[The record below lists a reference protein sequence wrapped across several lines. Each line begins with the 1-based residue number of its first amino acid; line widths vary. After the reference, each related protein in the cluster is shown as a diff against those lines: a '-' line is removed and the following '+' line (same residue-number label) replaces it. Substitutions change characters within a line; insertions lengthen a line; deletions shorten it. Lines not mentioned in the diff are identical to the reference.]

1 MTTIRPIRRL
11 LLAVLAA
18 LGPVAPAAAQN
29 VGTYGRA
36 PRPANG
42 TDPGAV
48 DLPVEQKALGKPLP
62 LDGTFYDHTGDG
74 SRGTPVTIR
83 SLLGGKP
90 TILVPAYYRCPKLCN
105 EVLNGLLV
113 ALRDLRKDD
122 PRWSA
127 GDKFNV
133 VAFSIDARE
142 SQLLAKPK
150 REYYLKEYDGRD
162 PDSPGWWFLTATPGQ
177 FNDAGIPACKA
188 TIREVTNALGYPY
201 RFVDAK
207 IQRDPETGKKVIEN
221 EWGERVPFETA
232 DTDLVKR
239 MQSRKEMDIEHP
251 AVIAVLTP
259 DGRVSQYL
267 FGVDYPTGM
276 LKDALMNAANGK
288 IGQPATRD
296 GVLPCFT
303 TDQVSEHYQSV
314 MTVMTYASIPVGL
327 TVLGI
332 AGFVIRR
339 ARREATGLRNTT
351 GLEAGATKTE
361 E

>member
-1 MTTIRPIRRL
+1 MTVPRHSLRPI
-11 LLAVLAA
+11 LAA
-18 LGPVAPAAAQN
+18 VAAVCFVAPVAGQN

-42 TDPGAV
+42 SDPGDV
-48 DLPVEQKALGKPLP
+48 FLPVEQKLGTELP
-62 LDGTFYDHTGDG
+62 LDGTFYDHTSTGAK
-74 SRGTPVTIR
+74 GTPVTLR
-83 SLLGGKP
+83 RLMGDKP

-122 PRWSA
+122 PRWTA

-133 VAFSIDARE
+133 IAFSIDARE

-150 REYYLKEYDGRD
+150 REYYLREYDGRD

-177 FNDAGIPACKA
+177 GNDVAASKT

-207 IQRDPETGKKVIEN
+207 LRRDPDTGQKVIEN
-221 EWGERVPFETA
+221 EWGEMVPYETA
-232 DTDLVKR
+232 DLDLVKR

-251 AVIAVLTP
+251 AVVAVLTP

-267 FGVDYPTGM
+267 FGVDYPAGL
-276 LKDALMNAANGK
+276 LKDALINAGAGR

-303 TDQVSEHYQSV
+303 TDQVSEHYQKI
-314 MTVMTYASIPVGL
+314 MTVMTYVSIPVGL

-332 AGFVIRR
+332 AAYVIRR
-339 ARREATGLRNTT
+339 TRKEGKALRGVEN
-351 GLEAGATKTE
+351 GGMENGQ
-361 E
+361 

>member
-1 MTTIRPIRRL
+1 M
-11 LLAVLAA
+11 
-18 LGPVAPAAAQN
+18 
-29 VGTYGRA
+29 
-36 PRPANG
+36 
-42 TDPGAV
+42 
-48 DLPVEQKALGKPLP
+48 
-62 LDGTFYDHTGDG
+62 
-74 SRGTPVTIR
+74 
-83 SLLGGKP
+83 
-90 TILVPAYYRCPKLCN
+90 
-105 EVLNGLLV
+105 
-113 ALRDLRKDD
+113 
-122 PRWSA
+122 
-127 GDKFNV
+127 
-133 VAFSIDARE
+133 
-142 SQLLAKPK
+142 
-150 REYYLKEYDGRD
+150 
-162 PDSPGWWFLTATPGQ
+162 
-177 FNDAGIPACKA
+177 
-188 TIREVTNALGYPY
+188 TNALGYPY

-303 TDQVSEHYQSV
+303 TDQVSEHYQGV
-314 MTVMTYASIPVGL
+314 MTIMTYASIPVGL

-332 AGFVIRR
+332 AGVVVRR
-339 ARREATGLRNTT
+339 ARREAAGLRDTT
-351 GLEAGATKTE
+351 GLEAGATKAE
-361 E
+361 

>member
-1 MTTIRPIRRL
+1 MPVTRQFRRFLLVALTT
-11 LLAVLAA
+11 AGVL
-18 LGPVAPAAAQN
+18 APAAAQN

-42 TDPGAV
+42 TDPGNV
-48 DLPVEQKALGKPLP
+48 DLPVEQKLGTELP
-62 LDGTFYDHTGDG
+62 LDGTFYDHTSDG

-83 SLLGGKP
+83 QLMGGKP

-150 REYYLKEYDGRD
+150 REYYLHEYDGRS
-162 PDSPGWWFLTATPGQ
+162 PEQPGWWFLTATPGQ
-177 FNDAGIPACKA
+177 FNDAGIPVSKS
-188 TIREVTNALGYPY
+188 TIREVTNALGYPF
-201 RFVDAK
+201 RFVDGK
-207 IQRDPETGKKVIEN
+207 LRRDPETGRKVIEN
-221 EWGERVPFETA
+221 EWGEMVPFETA

-259 DGRVSQYL
+259 DGRVSRYL
-267 FGVDYPTGM
+267 FGVDYPTGT
-276 LKDALMNAANGK
+276 LKDALMTAANGK

-296 GVLPCFT
+296 GVLACFT
-303 TDQVSEHYQSV
+303 TDQVSEHYQKI
-314 MTVMTYASIPVGL
+314 MTIMTYVSIPVGL
-327 TVLGI
+327 TVLAIG
-332 AGFVIRR
+332 GYVIRR
-339 ARREATGLRNTT
+339 ARKEGKAVKADTGSQT
-351 GLEAGATKTE
+351 GPTNAD
-361 E
+361 